1 MRVNDTAA
9 AEQTPLDRRRV
20 LPIFILVFVDILGL
34 TVILPL
40 LHLYAAAFGAGPLEI
55 ALAIAAFPLA
65 QLVGLPVMG
74 ALSDRYGRKPLLLIS
89 QATTCLS
96 FIMLGLATSLELVI
110 LSRLLDGLFGAN
122 LSTAQ
127 AALSDITDETNRTR
141 GLGIIG
147 AAFGLGFIFGPIIA
161 LISLELT
168 NSLAMPAF
176 TAAIYSFVSIL
187 VTSFLFKE
195 TRPPETR
202 GTSQQLWLSPLMTLR
217 YLLKPSLGMLLLL
230 MFAQQIIF
238 FGYES
243 LLGLFTLTRLGFLG
257 RGNAVL
263 FLVIGLILVTVQ
275 LRFIGRWSARLGD
288 GRLATLA
295 LGLLA
300 LGLLLTATTPESPH
314 PLYLREI
321 VARDLLGAGQSAT
334 EAMIGDF
341 GIELPGNENRGF
353 SGVLWLLVAV
363 VPVSVGAGLIRPA
376 LNSLITQSVAAH
388 EYGRALGVS
397 AALVSAANACA
408 PLIAGLIF
416 QGMGSSAPFAI
427 GAVLMALLCLL
438 SIVALR
444 PANARANRAEKG

>member
-1 MRVNDTAA
+1 MDNAAQPDQTA
-9 AEQTPLDRRRV
+9 LDRRRV
-20 LPIFILVFVDILGL
+20 LPIFTLVFVDILGL

-40 LHLYAAAFGAGPLEI
+40 LHLYAAAFGADPLKV
-55 ALAIAAFPLA
+55 ALVIAAFPLA

-147 AAFGLGFIFGPIIA
+147 AAFGLGFIFGPVIA

-168 NSLAMPAF
+168 NSLAVPAF

-187 VTSFLFKE
+187 VTTFIFKE
-195 TRPPETR
+195 THPPTMR
-202 GTSQQLWLSPLMTLR
+202 GRGQQLWLSPLMALR
-217 YLLKPSLGMLLLL
+217 YLLRPTLGILLLL
-230 MFAQQIIF
+230 MFAQQVIF

-288 GRLATLA
+288 RRLATVA

-314 PLYLREI
+314 PLYLREL
-321 VARDLLGAGQSAT
+321 VERDLADLRPSST
-334 EAMIGDF
+334 EALIGEF
-341 GIELPGNENRGF
+341 GIDLPSNENRGLY
-353 SGVLWLLVAV
+353 GILWLTVAI
-363 VPVSVGAGLIRPA
+363 VPVSIGAGLIRPA
-376 LNSLITQSVAAH
+376 LNSLITQSVAGY

-397 AALVSAANACA
+397 SALVSAANACA

-416 QGMGSSAPFAI
+416 QQMGSSAPFAI
-427 GAVLMALLCLL
+427 GAVLMAALCLL

-444 PANARANRAEKG
+444 RANTNADSVI

>member
-1 MRVNDTAA
+1 MNAA
-9 AEQTPLDRRRV
+9 DQADQTPLDRRRV
-20 LPIFILVFVDILGL
+20 LPIFLLVFVDILGL

-40 LHLYAAAFGAGPLEI
+40 LHLYAVAFGAGPLQI

-65 QLVGLPVMG
+65 QLVGVPVMG

-89 QATTCLS
+89 QVTTCIS
-96 FIMLGLATSLELVI
+96 FILLGLATSLELVI

-141 GLGIIG
+141 GLGITG
-147 AAFGLGFIFGPIIA
+147 AAFGLGFIFGPVIA

-168 NSLAMPAF
+168 NSLAVPAF

-187 VTSFLFKE
+187 VTGFLFKE
-195 TRPPETR
+195 THPPEMR
-202 GTSQQLWLSPLMTLR
+202 GRSQHVWLSPLTILR
-217 YLLKPSLGMLLLL
+217 YLLKPSLGILLLL
-230 MFAQQIIF
+230 MFAQQVIF

-263 FLVIGLILVTVQ
+263 FLVIGLILVMVQ

-288 GRLATLA
+288 RRLATLA
-295 LGLLA
+295 LGALA

-314 PLYLREI
+314 PLYLREM
-321 VARDLLGAGQSAT
+321 VARDLLGAQPSAT

-341 GIELPGNENRGF
+341 GIELPNNENRGF
-353 SGVLWLLVAV
+353 AGILWLLAAI
-363 VPVSVGAGLIRPA
+363 VPVSIGAGLIRPA
-376 LNSLITQSVAAH
+376 LNSLITQSVSAF
-388 EYGRALGVS
+388 EYGQALGVS
-397 AALVSAANACA
+397 SALVSAANACA

-416 QGMGSSAPFAI
+416 QGLGSSAPFAI
-427 GAVLMALLCLL
+427 GGVLMAGLSVLSLLLPPT
-438 SIVALR
+438 SSRGTA
-444 PANARANRAEKG
+444 

>member
-1 MRVNDTAA
+1 MTKGATSAA
-9 AEQTPLDRRRV
+9 TPLDRRRV

-40 LHLYAAAFGAGPLEI
+40 LHLYAAAFGADPLRI

-65 QLVGLPVMG
+65 QLIGVPVMG

-89 QATTCLS
+89 QATTCVS
-96 FIMLGLATSLELVI
+96 FVMLGLATSLELVI
-110 LSRLLDGLFGAN
+110 LSRLVDGLFGAN

-147 AAFGLGFIFGPIIA
+147 AAFGLGFIFGPVIA

-168 NSLAMPAF
+168 NSLAVPAF

-187 VTSFLFKE
+187 VTAFLFKE
-195 TRPPETR
+195 THSPAQR
-202 GTSQQLWLSPLMTLR
+202 GRGERLWFSPFMLLR
-217 YLLKPSLGMLLLL
+217 AMQKPALGLLLLL
-230 MFAQQIIF
+230 MFAQQFIF

-263 FLVIGLILVTVQ
+263 FLLIGLILVTVQ
-275 LRFIGRWSARLGD
+275 LRFIGRWSATLGD
-288 GRLATLA
+288 RRLATLA

-300 LGLLLTATTPESPH
+300 LGLILTAATPKSPH
-314 PLYLREI
+314 PLYLREM
-321 VARDLLGAGQSAT
+321 VARDLLGARPSAT
-334 EAMIGDF
+334 EVLIGDL
-341 GIELPGNENRGF
+341 GIDLPANENRGL
-353 SGVLWLLVAV
+353 SGVLWMAVAI
-363 VPVSVGAGLIRPA
+363 VPVSIGAGLIRPA
-376 LNSLITQSVAAH
+376 LNSLITQTVAAG
-388 EYGRALGVS
+388 EYGRALGLS

-408 PLIAGLIF
+408 PLMAGLIF
-416 QGMGSSAPFAI
+416 QQMGSSAPFAI
-427 GAVLMALLCLL
+427 GGLLMAGLCVV
-438 SIVALR
+438 SALAIR
-444 PANARANRAEKG
+444 PRSTGSESRR

>member
-1 MRVNDTAA
+1 MADSIPDAA
-9 AEQTPLDRRRV
+9 TPLDWRRV
-20 LPIFILVFVDILGL
+20 VPIFLLVFVDILGL

-40 LHLYAAAFGAGPLEI
+40 LHLYAATFGGGPLEI
-55 ALAIAAFPLA
+55 ALVIAVFPLA
-65 QLVGLPVMG
+65 QLIGAPVMG

-110 LSRLLDGLFGAN
+110 LSRLIDGLFGAN

-141 GLGIIG
+141 GLGITG
-147 AAFGLGFIFGPIIA
+147 AAFGLGFIFGPVIA

-168 NSLAMPAF
+168 NSLAVPAF
-176 TAAIYSFVSIL
+176 TAAFYSFVSIL
-187 VTSFLFKE
+187 VTAFLFKE
-195 TRPPETR
+195 THPPAMR
-202 GTSQQLWLSPLMTLR
+202 GRGERLLLSPALVLR
-217 YLLKPSLGMLLLL
+217 FLLAPALGILLLL
-230 MFAQQIIF
+230 MFAQQVIF

-263 FLVIGLILVTVQ
+263 FLLIGLILVTVQ
-275 LRFIGRWSARLGD
+275 LRFIGRLSAQLGD
-288 GRLATLA
+288 RRLASLA

-300 LGLLLTATTPESPH
+300 LGLLLTAMTPEAPH
-314 PLYLREI
+314 PFYLREK
-321 VARDLLGAGQSAT
+321 VKRDLLGVQQTAT
-334 EAMIGDF
+334 ETLIGDL
-341 GIELPGNENRGF
+341 GIDLPANEHRGL
-353 SGVLWLLVAV
+353 SGVLWLAVAI
-363 VPVSVGAGLIRPA
+363 VPVSIGAGLIRPA
-376 LNSLITQSVAAH
+376 LNSLITQGLRGS

-397 AALVSAANACA
+397 SALVSAANASA

-416 QGMGSSAPFAI
+416 QRMGSSAPFAI
-427 GAVLMALLCLL
+427 GGVLMAGLCLW

-444 PANARANRAEKG
+444 RANAGANHARPG

>member
-1 MRVNDTAA
+1 MNDADPA
-9 AEQTPLDRRRV
+9 DQTPLDRRQV
-20 LPIFILVFVDILGL
+20 LPIFALVFVDILGL

-40 LHLYAAAFGAGPLEI
+40 LHLYAVAFGAGPLEI
-55 ALAIAAFPLA
+55 ALVIAAFPLS

-141 GLGIIG
+141 GLGITG
-147 AAFGLGFIFGPIIA
+147 AAFGLGFIFGPVIA
-161 LISLELT
+161 LIALELT
-168 NSLAMPAF
+168 SSLAVPAF

-187 VTSFLFKE
+187 VTGFLFKE
-195 TRPPETR
+195 THPPEMR
-202 GTSQQLWLSPLMTLR
+202 GRGQQLWLSPLMVLR
-217 YLLKPSLGMLLLL
+217 YLLKPALGILLLL
-230 MFAQQIIF
+230 MFAQQVIF

-321 VARDLLGAGQSAT
+321 VARDLLGAQQSAT
-334 EAMIGDF
+334 EAMLGDF

-353 SGVLWLLVAV
+353 SGVLWLLAAI

-376 LNSLITQSVAAH
+376 LNSLITQSVAGY

-397 AALVSAANACA
+397 SALVSAANACA

-416 QGMGSSAPFAI
+416 QQAGSSAPFVI
-427 GAVLMALLCLL
+427 GALLMAGLCLL
-438 SIVALR
+438 SMFALW
-444 PANARANRAEKG
+444 PAQARAIRAE